1 VIKNMATY
9 TSEIEKE
16 DAVQIPEIYGP
27 ANAATESPKPRRH
40 LLLIGGLAVVAA
52 VAFGFYLHSRNR
64 ISTDDAQV
72 DGHIVPI
79 AAKISGS
86 VEQVLVDDNQ
96 QVNSGDVLVR
106 IDPRD
111 YQARLDQARAAL
123 AIAEAQARG
132 AQVGVPW
139 TSAVMSS
146 GMSSAEGQVATAQA
160 ELSRARVDAQQAA
173 NADLAYAQ
181 ANVKSAQAND
191 DKAKADLERMKPL
204 VAKAEISQQQFDSYV
219 AAARVAQGQLEAA
232 QQKLLSARD
241 QAQSNEDKVNA
252 AQARLEQS
260 RAAVAQAQANRKQ
273 VDISTA
279 QSASAAA
286 SVQQA
291 RANLETAQLLLSY
304 ATLAA
309 PVAGVVTRKTVQLGQ
324 ILQPGQSLMTLV
336 PLQDVWV
343 TANFKETELKNVR
356 VGQRAEVHVDMY
368 GRNFPGRVD
377 SIAGATGTR
386 LSLLPPENATGNYVK
401 VVQRIPVKITLDPL
415 PQGFVLR
422 PGMNVD
428 ATIFTR

>member
-1 VIKNMATY
+1 MATY
-9 TSEIEKE
+9 TSEIERE
-16 DAVQIPEIYGP
+16 DAVRMPENDGP
-27 ANAATESPKPRRH
+27 ANPAAESPKPRRH

-96 QVNSGDVLVR
+96 QVKAGDVLVR

-146 GMSSAEGQVATAQA
+146 GMSSAEAQVATAQA

-204 VAKAEISQQQFDSYV
+204 VAKAEISQQQYDSYV

-304 ATLAA
+304 ATLQA
-309 PVAGVVTRKTVQLGQ
+309 PVAGVVTKKTVQLGQ